1 MLYNRTHI
9 LTEPE
14 IVAQEVANM
23 LVAKL
28 KQKESTQQPFNL
40 AISGGSTPNIL
51 FGMLAGEYAD
61 KIYWETLRI
70 FWVDERC
77 VNLTDKESN
86 YGNAYRIMLSK
97 VPIPEENIFFIK
109 GNEDPV
115 REVKRYREVLKKQLP
130 EKEGLPFFDLVLLGM
145 GNDGHTASI
154 FPDNLELVHS
164 QETAEVARHPQSR
177 QLRIT
182 LTGDVIC
189 NAGQIVF
196 MVTGR
201 NKAEILESIIN
212 EKEDF
217 ERYPAYYILTGCD
230 AELYMDYEAA
240 ERL

>member
-1 MLYNRTHI
+1 MLYNRTYI
-9 LTEPE
+9 LSEPE

-51 FGMLAGEYAD
+51 FDMLAGEYAD
-61 KIYWETLRI
+61 KISWKTLRI

-77 VNLTDKESN
+77 VNPTDKESN

-97 VPIPEENIFFIK
+97 VPIPEENVFFIK
-109 GNEDPV
+109 GDEDPV

-130 EKEGLPFFDLVLLGM
+130 EKESLPFFDLVLLGM

-154 FPDNLELVHS
+154 FPDNLDLVHS
-164 QETAEVARHPQSR
+164 RETAEIARHPQSR

-196 MVTGR
+196 MVTGH
-201 NKAEILESIIN
+201 NKAEILESIMN